1 MVMNMGFASLWDKL
15 LTNPER
21 NSKILGLIFLFQL
34 IPLVLPLGLPIKYS
48 FYTLDNYKV
57 IEGTDNPEFP
67 GPTTYGATWPGI
79 QPGDVVVWGSNDE
92 HAASWSQA
100 RDWWSTWPRWF
111 MGEKGAKM
119 IFACFGY
126 SSIGIFNDLIDRY
139 FKVQYPDITYGEDYV
154 VTEYLPG
161 AEAAM
166 ARFAEQLG
174 NIRDINGRTINS
186 YPAFA
191 DYQTLAD
198 VQYSYGSVI
207 RTTDHDM
214 FIRQFGSAYPYETTG
229 HVFLGFMEYAVAS
242 AYYGTIVKC
251 CAQYDFETEAIV
263 AAKYGRAFLGE
274 QIALVEARQIWAFVY
289 LPLLVYGLLV
299 NWQRA
304 LSEGVSLQPEVGSRG
319 Q

>member
-1 MVMNMGFASLWDKL
+1 
-15 LTNPER
+15 LTDT
-21 NSKILGLIFLFQL
+21 SKF
-34 IPLVLPLGLPIKYS
+34 
-48 FYTLDNYKV
+48 
-57 IEGTDNPEFP
+57 
-67 GPTTYGATWPGI
+67 
-79 QPGDVVVWGSNDE
+79 
-92 HAASWSQA
+92 
-100 RDWWSTWPRWF
+100 
-111 MGEKGAKM
+111 
-119 IFACFGY
+119 
-126 SSIGIFNDLIDRY
+126 SI
-139 FKVQYPDITYGEDYV
+139 YGEDYL

-166 ARFAEQLG
+166 ARFAEQIP
-174 NIRDINGRTINS
+174 NIRDINGRTISS

-191 DYQTLAD
+191 HLNTLAD

-229 HVFLGFMEYAVAS
+229 HAFLGFMEYAVAS

-251 CAQYDFETEAIV
+251 SAQYAFEVESIV
-263 AAKYGRAFLGE
+263 NLKYPGKAFLGE

-289 LPLLVYGLLV
+289 LPMLIYGLLV

-304 LSEGVSLQPEVGSRG
+304 MSEGVSLTPQVGTRG